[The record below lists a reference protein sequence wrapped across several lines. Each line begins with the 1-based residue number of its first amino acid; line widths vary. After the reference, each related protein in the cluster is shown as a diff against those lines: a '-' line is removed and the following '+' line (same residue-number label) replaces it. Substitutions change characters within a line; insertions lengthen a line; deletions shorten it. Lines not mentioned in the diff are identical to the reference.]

1 MPCAKIF
8 GPLVL
13 ALWYSVCLL
22 APSSYSGL
30 AADPD
35 DVLLICQQR
44 VEDVYLAGHVY
55 VLGEDRLA
63 STASG

>member
-1 MPCAKIF
+1 MPCARIF

-22 APSSYSGL
+22 ASSSASGL

-35 DVLLICQQR
+35 HVLLTCQQW
-44 VEDVYLAGHVY
+44 VDDAYLAGHV
-55 VLGEDRLA
+55 
-63 STASG
+63 